1 MTDVP
6 IWGAIFIGF
15 TLLTGGAWLLLRSQ
29 FTPTQ
34 ELPSAETQSEAAS
47 VETEPT
53 LQLTSQPEKNL
64 EPSQE
69 SSMELALR
77 ETKKSIWGRIAKAW
91 SSEAQT
97 QNLEQIEEILH
108 TADLGP
114 KTVQDLLS
122 KMQDSLSRGELKE
135 LGKIQD
141 WLRRQFLADF
151 REAGVQDPG
160 ENIFSNVNIS
170 AQPSVWLIVGVN
182 GAGKTTSLGKLA
194 SHLAKSGKK
203 VLVAAG
209 DTFRAAAAA
218 QLAEWSQRAQV
229 EIFSP
234 ENVSDPSAVAYQAV
248 EKAKNSGFDVVL
260 IDTAGRL
267 HTQGNLMSELE
278 KVKKVLG
285 KVLPGAPHETLLVLD
300 GSSGQNALVQ
310 AREFHKI
317 LQVTGVILTK
327 MDGTAKGGVAIGLA
341 HEFKLPIRYIG
352 IGEKASDLR
361 AFSSEEFV
369 HAILP

>member
-122 KMQDSLSRGELKE
+122 KMQDSLARGELKE

-182 GAGKTTSLGKLA
+182 GAGKTTSLG
-194 SHLAKSGKK
+194 
-203 VLVAAG
+203 
-209 DTFRAAAAA
+209 
-218 QLAEWSQRAQV
+218 
-229 EIFSP
+229 
-234 ENVSDPSAVAYQAV
+234 
-248 EKAKNSGFDVVL
+248 
-260 IDTAGRL
+260 
-267 HTQGNLMSELE
+267 
-278 KVKKVLG
+278 
-285 KVLPGAPHETLLVLD
+285 
-300 GSSGQNALVQ
+300 SS
-310 AREFHKI
+310 R
-317 LQVTGVILTK
+317 
-327 MDGTAKGGVAIGLA
+327 
-341 HEFKLPIRYIG
+341 
-352 IGEKASDLR
+352 
-361 AFSSEEFV
+361 
-369 HAILP
+369 